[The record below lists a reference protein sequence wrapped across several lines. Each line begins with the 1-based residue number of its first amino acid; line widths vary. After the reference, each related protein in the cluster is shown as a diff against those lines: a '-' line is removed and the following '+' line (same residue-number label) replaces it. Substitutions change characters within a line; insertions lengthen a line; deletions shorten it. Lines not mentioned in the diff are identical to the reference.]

1 MQALIISGA
10 GEAKP
15 DYSSLTALAS
25 DSQKLLIE
33 LNLVLAADQISAATL
48 AQMKAALDT
57 IAVATSAGLNNRI
70 YAAILLV
77 MASPEYLV
85 LR

>member
-1 MQALIISGA
+1 MQSLIINGS

-15 DYSSLTALAS
+15 DYSSLTALAT
-25 DSQKLLIE
+25 DSAALLAE
-33 LNLVLAADQISAATL
+33 LNLVLAANQISAATL
-48 AQMKAALDT
+48 ALMKSALDT
-57 IAVATSAGLNNRI
+57 VSLTTSLGPLNRI
-70 YAAILLV
+70 YAAIVLV